1 MVLTCIYEKIGIINW
16 KLANYVKI
24 WQGFDENPHYEV
36 CVSAACDKGVFAV
49 FSRVWTCELNYGRAV
64 LHCDIF
70 SLQCKKSAWASG
82 LWGVGVL
89 LGETFDRCGAE
100 ARCMLGFGWVQRVLQ
115 MNKRPVKVY
124 RPLIQGQCCMWTMG
138 WLPAHSNRYQYAF
151 GTAKWLMADKSKLAV
166 KTLLRMLVRP
176 NDAKRAVCLCKYAKA
191 RASSVNR

>member
-24 WQGFDENPHYEV
+24 WQGFDVNPHYEV
-36 CVSAACDKGVFAV
+36 CVSVACDKGVFAV
-49 FSRVWTCELNYGRAV
+49 FSRIWACTLNYGLAV
-64 LHCDIF
+64 LHCDIL

-124 RPLIQGQCCMWTMG
+124 RPLLRVPNLITSIIEKHPSPPLPIKYLHLDLPIQPHPNSLFMVKKNFLYHVIFCRGCM
-138 WLPAHSNRYQYAF
+138 LYSVS
-151 GTAKWLMADKSKLAV
+151 LDK
-166 KTLLRMLVRP
+166 
-176 NDAKRAVCLCKYAKA
+176 Y
-191 RASSVNR
+191 